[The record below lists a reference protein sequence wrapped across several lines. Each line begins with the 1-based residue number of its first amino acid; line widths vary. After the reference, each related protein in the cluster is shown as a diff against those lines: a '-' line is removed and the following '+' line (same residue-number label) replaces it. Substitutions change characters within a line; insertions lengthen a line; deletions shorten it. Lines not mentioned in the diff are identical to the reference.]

1 MKLKNKFIIIYFIIF
16 SSISHASEN
25 FFHEAKKLF
34 EDKKIEKSKFL
45 FQRNLVFNPKHAES
59 YLYLAKIYE
68 IEKNEKEKE
77 KNLNSTLLIQPDNEE
92 AMYMM
97 IDIELNRSNFS
108 EVKKLK
114 YDFEKICSSLCEK
127 IVSIEERLN
136 NFENSNES

>member
-108 EVKKLK
+108 EVEKLK

>member
-16 SSISHASEN
+16 TSISHASEN

>member
-34 EDKKIEKSKFL
+34 EDKKIAKSKFL

>member
-136 NFENSNES
+136 NIENSNES

>member
-1 MKLKNKFIIIYFIIF
+1 MKLKNKFLAIYFIIF

-68 IEKNEKEKE
+68 IEKIENEKE